1 MITPRSVAWLL
12 ALTAC
17 GSGARNAPSA
27 ASPDAVETTT
37 TTTTTTT
44 AAGAPSASSASPSTS
59 PANGPANAPVYS
71 ADEAVRDALASPL
84 TLVGIGGWYGY
95 FRHLSCVYKNARVMV
110 VDMRCEQRE
119 TYQLKAIIESP
130 TRGRVEIV
138 ADARNK
144 SAAVSTVRRADY
156 EVFGIEG
163 AGPWSGP
170 TPLALSMGYDD
181 MASSYEQRSSKSGG
195 CALTPQKPQG
205 ICSARAS
212 YTAPAFLAAN
222 GHFFE
227 APPDGW
233 YALVRALVSA
243 RASSYAATDLHAA
256 SAKQLAAWGGA
267 IGFEHAI
274 DISENVVPFVG
285 QRDRFASVVAT
296 ADGGM
301 ALVGTRRGTQVV
313 VARTD
318 HRGASQW
325 ESVLSEAGIREE
337 GDTSLVAASDG
348 FVVHAQGYTSP
359 GLKARHRLVK
369 IDARGRVQ
377 WRWVPSDKG
386 PIAVPQFFRAGIT
399 PQGTVVID
407 GYVQTEKDGPVRG
420 WTAEVSAAGKTLREE
435 VGSVELG
442 AKNSKP

>member
-1 MITPRSVAWLL
+1 MTSARTLAFSLL
-12 ALTAC
+12 LVAC
-17 GSGARNAPSA
+17 GSGAPHAPSP

-37 TTTTTTT
+37 TTTSV
-44 AAGAPSASSASPSTS
+44 AGVPSSASSAPASTS
-59 PANGPANAPVYS
+59 GAPTNAPVYA

-84 TLVGIGGWYGY
+84 TLVGIGGFYGY

-110 VDMRCEQRE
+110 VDMRCNERE
-119 TYQLKAIIESP
+119 SYQFKAIIESP

-144 SAAVSTVRRADY
+144 SAALGSVRRADY
-156 EVFGIEG
+156 EVFDIEG
-163 AGPWSGP
+163 AGPWAGS

-181 MASSYEQRSSKSGG
+181 MVSSYELRASKSGA
-195 CALTPQKPQG
+195 CALTTQKPQG

-212 YTAPAFLAAN
+212 YTAPAFVAAN
-222 GHFFE
+222 GRFFE
-227 APPDGW
+227 APPDAW
-233 YALVRALVSA
+233 YALVRALVGA
-243 RASSYAATDLHAA
+243 RASSFAVTDLHAA
-256 SAKQLAAWGGA
+256 SPKQLAAWGGA
-267 IGFEHAI
+267 VGFQHAI
-274 DISENVVPFVG
+274 DISENVLPFVG
-285 QRDRFASVVAT
+285 QRDRFAAAVAT
-296 ADGGM
+296 SDGGM
-301 ALVGTRRGTQVV
+301 ALVGTRRGAQVV

-318 HRGASQW
+318 QRGAFQW
-325 ESVLSEAGIREE
+325 ESVLVDAGIREE
-337 GDTSLVAASDG
+337 VDSSLVATSDG
-348 FVVHAQGYTSP
+348 FVVHGQGYTSP

-377 WRWVPSDKG
+377 WRWVPTDKG
-386 PIAVPQFFRAGIT
+386 PIAVPQFFRAGT
-399 PQGTVVID
+399 TAQGTVVID

>member
-1 MITPRSVAWLL
+1 MLV
-12 ALTAC
+12 LTAC
-17 GSGARNAPSA
+17 GSGSRRAPTS

-44 AAGAPSASSASPSTS
+44 SVAGAPTSSVSASASGV
-59 PANGPANAPVYS
+59 AANAPSTAPVYT

-95 FRHLSCVYKNARVMV
+95 FRHLSCVHKNAQVMV
-110 VDMRCEQRE
+110 VDMRCERRE
-119 TYQLKAIIESP
+119 SYQLKTIIESP

-138 ADARNK
+138 ADARSK

-156 EVFGIEG
+156 EVFDIEG
-163 AGPWSGP
+163 AGPWTGP
-170 TPLALSMGYDD
+170 ATLALSMGYDD
-181 MASSYEQRSSKSGG
+181 MAASYEQRASKSGA
-195 CALTPQKPQG
+195 CALTTQKPKG

-212 YTAPAFLAAN
+212 YTTPAFAAAN
-222 GHFFE
+222 GRFFE
-227 APPDGW
+227 SPPDAW
-233 YALVRALVSA
+233 YALARALVAA
-243 RASSYAATDLHAA
+243 RPSSYAATDLHVA
-256 SAKQLAAWGGA
+256 SPKQLAAWGGA
-267 IGFEHAI
+267 IGFQHAI
-274 DISENVVPFVG
+274 DISENVLPFVG
-285 QRDRFASVVAT
+285 QRDRFAAAVAT
-296 ADGGM
+296 SDGGM
-301 ALVGTRRGTQVV
+301 ALVGTRRGVEVV

-318 HRGASQW
+318 PRGAFQW
-325 ESVLSEAGIREE
+325 ESVLTEPGIHEE
-337 GDTSLVAASDG
+337 RDTSLVATSDG

-369 IDARGRVQ
+369 LDARGRVQ
-377 WRWVPSDKG
+377 WHWVPTDKG

-420 WTAEVSAAGKTLREE
+420 WTAEVSATGKTLRED

-442 AKNSKP
+442 AKNGKP